1 MINSD
6 TFANKDQVKATLCYT
21 PQSVTQ
27 LKKSER
33 KPDKEVP
40 VPRVQIKAMTELRSS
55 QTVFNLRF
63 LSTLCSLNK
72 RAKFSQ
78 NLNVTTSCWS
88 NLGQS

>member
-40 VPRVQIKAMTELRSS
+40 VWRYLGYRLR
-55 QTVFNLRF
+55 Q
-63 LSTLCSLNK
+63 
-72 RAKFSQ
+72 
-78 NLNVTTSCWS
+78 
-88 NLGQS
+88 